1 MVAHAPDSGP
11 SSSAADEALFYEGE
25 ESEGEPSDSEAHA
38 EWTDRLPTAVE
49 LLGLA
54 SLDEVHAHGGAP
66 VQHEFDLD
74 RLIQLCY
81 DGWSIEAMAEEL
93 GVPARVIRYRKTQ
106 LGLTWLVQQPW
117 LPSRETLD
125 EWWSLNP
132 GITVGALAV
141 ALSVSATTLRRHM
154 RHAGFKPSAGSG
166 TDEEVLRAIR
176 AIHSRKFVSKIG
188 RTNLDG
194 ALRDEYRIVATDR
207 QIRRAIKQIDPR
219 GTKKRAKQAGK
230 AQRQYRVGG
239 PRSLYHADAHEK
251 IAKKYGIWLHLLID
265 GYSRFICYLSAAPDK
280 RAETVRRLY
289 VTACNIVG
297 WPSRCRWDKGT
308 ENTGARREQ
317 LNYWRSR
324 RPDDWDKRGSVLVG
338 RSVQNCRAEYV
349 WRPVHDHVSGPYA
362 DRFDAL
368 AAAGDLDPSSATDLH
383 CLHAVFLPHVQ
394 HACNRFAGM
403 WNHRKIRGD
412 RTVQGRGGGRPAEL
426 FNDPVG
432 SAALMLD
439 DQRFQERGLLYGEEV
454 PFRDPGEPEDTDMK
468 VESLRTEDPLGGL
481 AVLEQVRSAYFEAH
495 PMGGDDQAEHDYMR
509 YKLICSEL
517 LVAFESFSS
526 DGGLLQWA
534 DFAQSSPVYKLSCDL
549 FLRWELGTVAIQR
562 NLFHM

>member
-1 MVAHAPDSGP
+1 MLAFHILPFPSPAPLVSRRRPLESPPGSKSETADGRMAAPDPG
-11 SSSAADEALFYEGE
+11 SSAADEALFYEGE

-38 EWTDRLPTAVE
+38 EWTDRLPTAAE
-49 LLGLA
+49 LLGLE

-66 VQHEFDLD
+66 VQHEFDLN

-176 AIHSRKFVSKIG
+176 TIHSRKFVSKLG

-194 ALRDEYRIVATDR
+194 ALRDEYGIVATDR
-207 QIRRAIKQIDPR
+207 QIRRSIKQIDPR

-265 GYSRFICYLSAAPDK
+265 GYSRFIIYLSAAPDK

-297 WPSRCRWDKGT
+297 WPSRCRWDKGRAAQAT
-308 ENTGARREQ
+308 RLETG
-317 LNYWRSR
+317 SR
-324 RPDDWDKRGSVLVG
+324 RRSNSAIAKLGQGVDKESQG
-338 RSVQNCRAEYV
+338 RERIKVAPRLPKKRRKPPRQRNCT
-349 WRPVHDHVSGPYA
+349 SS
-362 DRFDAL
+362 L
-368 AAAGDLDPSSATDLH
+368 AAELRP
-383 CLHAVFLPHVQ
+383 PH
-394 HACNRFAGM
+394 
-403 WNHRKIRGD
+403 
-412 RTVQGRGGGRPAEL
+412 
-426 FNDPVG
+426 
-432 SAALMLD
+432 
-439 DQRFQERGLLYGEEV
+439 
-454 PFRDPGEPEDTDMK
+454 
-468 VESLRTEDPLGGL
+468 LRTAPPAPRFGG
-481 AVLEQVRSAYFEAH
+481 ACAQR
-495 PMGGDDQAEHDYMR
+495 P
-509 YKLICSEL
+509 K
-517 LVAFESFSS
+517 SS
-526 DGGLLQWA
+526 
-534 DFAQSSPVYKLSCDL
+534 
-549 FLRWELGTVAIQR
+549 I
-562 NLFHM
+562 